1 MDDAKRGLKGIVLKE
16 LSKIREDDE
25 VDDGSQNEQAKIST
39 RATPKNLIDQIFD
52 KVNEFQVQSSQD
64 KADLLT
70 KLEIIE
76 VKQI

>member
-1 MDDAKRGLKGIVLKE
+1 MNDAKMGLKGIVLKE

-52 KVNEFQVQSSQD
+52 KVNEFQV
-64 KADLLT
+64 
-70 KLEIIE
+70 
-76 VKQI
+76 